1 MGSRGRGVEIALVV
15 TTCGIALVL
24 AAASLSPAFG
34 QTAGAAGL
42 RGATSLS
49 TPPAGAPVNEPAGL
63 VSPPPPPASYA
74 AGAGDPPPNAAI
86 NYGRPRKL
94 QKKPLPYP
102 AAKTAKR
109 PLPPLEAYR
118 TSYETRQK
126 ARLRGAADEDPQR
139 QRPQPPINYAVVPT
153 IPAKTARPAEE
164 KPFDPVG
171 VQLGS
176 LRLKPYVE
184 GFGGYDDNP
193 YRQYNTTKTSPVV
206 RGEVGTA
213 IQSEWSKHGLVGELR
228 LGYSDFPKLK
238 AANRP
243 DGLGKVDGKID
254 VTRDTTL
261 DYGGA
266 FNITT
271 LRPGSPEIQPGSS
284 NIKSTNQPVTWSAGG
299 YVGGTHK
306 FNRLEV
312 SLRGTLDRAQTG
324 DATFSDGS
332 VQRLSYNDYTT
343 LGARPR
349 LSYEI
354 TPGLKPFVEATVDRR
369 IYDKMFDVH
378 GFRRN
383 STGLAARAGVSF
395 EATRTVTGEVS
406 GGYVQRDYEDPR
418 LIKLRGPTVDASV
431 IWTASPLTTVTLRG
445 STAANE
451 TTLPNA
457 SGAIARKGT
466 IEVSHALFRNVTL
479 TGAASYQVNSYQ
491 GTNLQSSSTSTSTG
505 INERLL
511 TATVKAEYALT
522 RSVSVKASYGFERL
536 KTTVPGADYT
546 ANVFLLGLRLQ
557 R

>member
-1 MGSRGRGVEIALVV
+1 MKARGRGAEIALVV
-15 TTCGIALVL
+15 ATCGMALAL
-24 AAASLSPAFG
+24 ALAILSPAFG
-34 QTAGAAGL
+34 QTAGAPGL
-42 RGATSLS
+42 RGSAERAAPTG
-49 TPPAGAPVNEPAGL
+49 GAPGGDPLPGL

-74 AGAGDPPPNAAI
+74 AGAGDPPTNAAI

-94 QKKPLPYP
+94 QKKPPP
-102 AAKTAKR
+102 NPPPKTAKR
-109 PLPPLEAYR
+109 PLPPLEPYP
-118 TSYETRQK
+118 TSYEAKRK
-126 ARLRGAADEDPQR
+126 ARRGAIADDPQAP
-139 QRPQPPINYAVVPT
+139 QRPPTNYAVVPT
-153 IPAKTARPAEE
+153 ILAKKGRPAEE
-164 KPFDPVG
+164 KPFEPVG
-171 VQLGS
+171 VGVGS
-176 LRLKPYVE
+176 LRLKPYIE
-184 GFGGYDDNP
+184 GYGGYDDNP
-193 YRQYNTTKTSPVV
+193 YRQHNPTKTSPVL

-284 NIKSTNQPVTWSAGG
+284 SITSTNQPVTWSAGG

-332 VQRLSYNDYTT
+332 MQRLSYNDYTT
-343 LGARPR
+343 LGVRPR

-354 TPGLKPFVEATVDRR
+354 APGLKPFVEATVDRR
-369 IYDKMFDVH
+369 IYDKVFDVN

-383 STGLAARAGVSF
+383 STGLAARGGVNF

-418 LIKLRGPTVDASV
+418 LINLRGPTVDASV

-451 TTLPNA
+451 TTLANA

-479 TGAASYQVNSYQ
+479 TGAASYQVSSYQ
-491 GTNLQSSSTSTSTG
+491 GTNLQSSSQTTSTG